1 MKKVMLVL
9 LIFMFSSLT
18 AYGEYAFE
26 VVSEKHDAAIEETE
40 QKDEKKLNM
49 NNVVENYKKVMSN
62 DNDKYIVR
70 NQLAYNFKR
79 KIDINNEINKLE
91 KNLKLL
97 PKIVKKEY
105 REFDRM
111 LKSSD
116 GEMAAN
122 TWISFEDAFNKRQHE
137 LEDRISILKE
147 DLIIVRAR
155 ISELKLKQETMETVS
170 SITNPFVQ
178 TSSRDTKEEKEKR
191 VLRAKNNLKKIVKQ
205 VTYNETKDLLGDVQH
220 STIGLCEF
228 SCGRSNCYVCN
239 LFYGKSAK

>member
-1 MKKVMLVL
+1 MKKIMLVP

-26 VVSEKHDAAIEETE
+26 VVSEKHDTAIEETE
-40 QKDEKKLNM
+40 QKDEKVNM
-49 NNVVENYKKVMSN
+49 DNVVENYKKVMSN

-70 NQLAYNFKR
+70 NQLAYNHKR
-79 KIDINNEINKLE
+79 KIAINNEINKLE
-91 KNLKLL
+91 ENLKLL

-105 REFDRM
+105 GEFDRM

-116 GEMAAN
+116 DEMTAN
-122 TWISFEDAFNKRQHE
+122 TWISFEDAFNKRQNE
-137 LEDRISILKE
+137 LVSRISTLKD
-147 DLIIVRAR
+147 DLIVVRAR
-155 ISELKLKQETMETVS
+155 ISELKLKQETMDTVS

-178 TSSRDTKEEKEKR
+178 TSFRDTKEEKEKR

-220 STIGLCEF
+220 NTIGLCEF

>member
-1 MKKVMLVL
+1 
-9 LIFMFSSLT
+9 MFSSLT
-18 AYGEYAFE
+18 AYGEYSFE
-26 VVSEKHDAAIEETE
+26 VVSEKHDAVIEETE
-40 QKDEKKLNM
+40 QKDEKKVNM

-70 NQLAYNFKR
+70 NQLAYNHKR

-122 TWISFEDAFNKRQHE
+122 TWISFEDAFNNRQDE

-147 DLIIVRAR
+147 DLIIVRTR

-178 TSSRDTKEEKEKR
+178 TSSRDSKEQKEKK
-191 VLRAKNNLKKIVKQ
+191 VLRAKSNLKKIVKQ
-205 VTYNETKDLLGDVQH
+205 VTYNETKDLLGDVQYN
-220 STIGLCEF
+220 TIGLCEF

>member
-1 MKKVMLVL
+1 MKKIMLVP

-26 VVSEKHDAAIEETE
+26 VVSEKHDVAIEET
-40 QKDEKKLNM
+40 QKKVNM

-70 NQLAYNFKR
+70 NQLAYNHKR
-79 KIDINNEINKLE
+79 EIDINNEINKLE
-91 KNLKLL
+91 ENLKLL

-105 REFDRM
+105 GEFDRM

-116 GEMAAN
+116 DEMAAN
-122 TWISFEDAFNKRQHE
+122 TWISLEEAFNKRQNE
-137 LEDRISILKE
+137 LVSRISILKD
-147 DLIIVRAR
+147 DLIVVRTR
-155 ISELKLKQETMETVS
+155 IAELMLKHETMETVS
-170 SITNPFVQ
+170 NITNPFVQ
-178 TSSRDTKEEKEKR
+178 TPSRDSKEEKEKK

-220 STIGLCEF
+220 NTIGLCKF

>member
-1 MKKVMLVL
+1 
-9 LIFMFSSLT
+9 
-18 AYGEYAFE
+18 
-26 VVSEKHDAAIEETE
+26 
-40 QKDEKKLNM
+40 
-49 NNVVENYKKVMSN
+49 MSN

-70 NQLAYNFKR
+70 NQLAYNHKR

-122 TWISFEDAFNKRQHE
+122 TWISFEDAFNNRQDE

-147 DLIIVRAR
+147 DLIIVRTR

-178 TSSRDTKEEKEKR
+178 TSFRDNKEQKEKK

-220 STIGLCEF
+220 NTIGLCEF